1 MTTTMTYVCDLRNAL
16 DAGEAGHK
24 AANLAVLMRAGFPVP
39 DGMVLLADALDHAL
53 DQAGLSPAASAEAV
67 AAIDAPVL
75 HTLVADSADRGWGSR
90 ARGSST
96 LG

>member
-1 MTTTMTYVCDLRNAL
+1 MTTTTSYVCDLRNAL
-16 DAGEAGHK
+16 DAREAGHK

-39 DGMVLLADALDHAL
+39 DGLVLLADALDHAL
-53 DQAGLSPAASAEAV
+53 DQAGLPPAASAEAV
-67 AAIDAPVL
+67 YRR
-75 HTLVADSADRGWGSR
+75 SGRGRGSR